1 MALERDPNSK
11 NLFYVDPE
19 LFPITNSM
27 TGNTIDLDESTGKF
41 TFSIRGTATI
51 ALTADVGESLAGKTL
66 RLYLQ
71 RDLFNSIS
79 YVRVRF
85 DDWSRTY
92 DDTNIDGHPTL
103 SGEEFVYWEF
113 ELGSSVTSTSVTLE
127 MPLINSMLNYVG
139 PQGIALTL
147 ESDPL
152 SEWESAYREAKIDLD
167 PALSSKLI
175 TVGQLSRLTGS
186 GTASGAQGSDLV
198 TMAQLAKLMGKAAPP
213 DDQKDKLV
221 TVGQAYSVV

>member
-1 MALERDPNSK
+1 MALERNPNSK
-11 NLFYVDPE
+11 NMFYVDPE

-41 TFSIRGTATI
+41 TFSIRVIAAI

-92 DDTNIDGHPTL
+92 DDTNIGGYPTL

-167 PALSSKLI
+167 PIFSSKLI
-175 TVGQLSRLTGS
+175 TVGQLSRLKGS

-198 TMAQLAKLMGKAAPP
+198 TMAQLARLMGKAAPP
-213 DDQKDKLV
+213 DDQKGKLV
-221 TVGQAYSVV
+221 TVGQAYSAI